1 MDESPKFEEM
11 TPEYLDEFLIK
22 LSTARLGVRRKLVI
36 LKKTLEL
43 WGVISNKPENMIEK
57 ENK

>member
-1 MDESPKFEEM
+1 M